1 MSGTYYSHTV
11 YPVFK
16 SSGSSATARAEFEA
30 IQAGFDKLPD
40 LSVANA
46 LKILGINS
54 GGTAVEAITSTG
66 TGNAVRATD
75 PTFTLTDTT
84 TNDASTSQH
93 GWMKKFPGGT
103 STFLRGDGSFAGVGN
118 ASMIAVQRS
127 SNTVLAVA
135 DTSKIFELTGTF
147 TQTFNAVAS
156 LAVGWYVVLINVSTG
171 DITLDPNGAETIDG
185 LASYIMYPGEARL
198 IYVNEAGTAL
208 KSIVLKSFNR
218 TFTATENFTKP
229 PGYTY
234 FGAVVWSG
242 GSSGQKTNDVTILS
256 LGGGGGGCFNFLMP
270 TSLFGT
276 TETITIGAGG
286 AAVTGVANGNTG
298 GTSLIGGICSVSPG
312 NNFYNGGSVYPALV
326 ISTAFSVVGAVGFEG
341 GVTSGVAD
349 NNNSIW
355 GGAASCSFA
364 TKVISGSS
372 IFGGGAGG
380 SLSNAAVV
388 AARGTS
394 YFGGNGGAP
403 SSTGNGTAGAA
414 PGGGGGATQTGTSS
428 GAGAR
433 GEVRMYGVV

>member
-1 MSGTYYSHTV
+1 MAGGTYYSHTV

-30 IQAGFDKLPD
+30 IQTGFDKFPD
-40 LSVANA
+40 LSVSNA
-46 LKILGINS
+46 MKILGINS

-93 GWMKKFPGGT
+93 GWMKKYPGGT
-103 STFLRGDGSFAGVGN
+103 STFLRGDGSFAGTGN

-147 TQTFNAVAS
+147 TQTFSAVAS

-185 LASYIMYPGEARL
+185 VASYIMYPGEARL

-234 FGAVVWSG
+234 FSGLAWSG
-242 GSSGQKTNDVTILS
+242 GSSGQRNNNAAAVS
-256 LGGGGGGCFNFLMP
+256 VGGGGGGCSDFMLLS
-270 TSLFGT
+270 SLFGA
-276 TETITIGAGG
+276 TEAITIGAGG
-286 AAVTGVANGNTG
+286 AAVIGVANGN
-298 GTSLIGGICSVSPG
+298 I
-312 NNFYNGGSVYPALV
+312 
-326 ISTAFSVVGAVGFEG
+326 G
-341 GVTSGVAD
+341 GVTSIG
-349 NNNSIW
+349 
-355 GGAASCSFA
+355 
-364 TKVISGSS
+364 S
-372 IFGGGAGG
+372 IFNIQP
-380 SLSNAAVV
+380 SNVPACLH
-388 AARGTS
+388 
-394 YFGGNGGAP
+394 
-403 SSTGNGTAGAA
+403 
-414 PGGGGGATQTGTSS
+414 
-428 GAGAR
+428 
-433 GEVRMYGVV
+433 